1 MAYLSLYRKWRPS
14 RFEEVVGQEVSVR
27 ILTHSLDKK
36 RLHHAYLFCGP
47 RGVGKTTTAR
57 LLAMAVNCE
66 KGITPQP
73 CGECESCRTIQEG
86 NSLDVVEIDA
96 ASHRGIDEIR
106 ELRERV
112 KYVPLQSR
120 FKVYIID
127 EVHMLTTEAF
137 NALLKTLEEPP
148 EHVIFVLAT
157 TEPRR
162 LPDTIISRCVKII
175 FNPLPEEAVVKKL
188 EEIAREEGAAIE
200 EEVFYLIARKAGGS
214 MRDAEGMLEQ
224 ILAWGEEEPV
234 DLATASLILREIDS
248 EDFTRLLELIIK
260 GDKGGA
266 LLLLNQWIQR
276 GLSPEDI
283 SHSLESYLRELLL
296 FRLTRK
302 QDKKREKIRKEW
314 QSLTKQV
321 SEEALQKALERVS
334 YLEFELRRSS
344 QPRVLLELCLL
355 DIIKCLAQPGLP
367 EEKLP
372 EENPVKEEVSQKPE
386 ENNGNFWPEILQEVK
401 KAKISLYAFL
411 QAADF
416 REVGSSHAVLSFSS
430 NCQFHKESVER
441 EENLSILKEVLAKR
455 RGGNWKIECVINE
468 KAPEVE
474 VERER
479 EDRKEK
485 REEQLSHNHKS
496 LMGEVI
502 DLFSGVLVD
511 YSLSEEIAKGGW
523 EDAELEKSD
532 EGSPENAS

>member
-175 FNPLPEEAVVKKL
+175 FNPLPEEAMVKKL

-321 SEEALQKALERVS
+321 SEEALQKL
-334 YLEFELRRSS
+334 
-344 QPRVLLELCLL
+344 
-355 DIIKCLAQPGLP
+355 
-367 EEKLP
+367 
-372 EENPVKEEVSQKPE
+372 
-386 ENNGNFWPEILQEVK
+386 
-401 KAKISLYAFL
+401 
-411 QAADF
+411 
-416 REVGSSHAVLSFSS
+416 
-430 NCQFHKESVER
+430 
-441 EENLSILKEVLAKR
+441 
-455 RGGNWKIECVINE
+455 
-468 KAPEVE
+468 
-474 VERER
+474 
-479 EDRKEK
+479 
-485 REEQLSHNHKS
+485 
-496 LMGEVI
+496 
-502 DLFSGVLVD
+502 
-511 YSLSEEIAKGGW
+511 
-523 EDAELEKSD
+523 
-532 EGSPENAS
+532 

>member
-441 EENLSILKEVLAKR
+441 EENLSILKEVLAK
-455 RGGNWKIECVINE
+455 
-468 KAPEVE
+468 
-474 VERER
+474 
-479 EDRKEK
+479 
-485 REEQLSHNHKS
+485 
-496 LMGEVI
+496 
-502 DLFSGVLVD
+502 
-511 YSLSEEIAKGGW
+511 
-523 EDAELEKSD
+523 
-532 EGSPENAS
+532 

>member
-1 MAYLSLYRKWRPS
+1 LAYLSLYRKWRPYC
-14 RFEEVVGQEVSVR
+14 FEEVVGQEVAVS
-27 ILTHSLDKK
+27 ILTRSLEKK

-66 KGITPQP
+66 RGITAQP
-73 CGECESCRTIQEG
+73 CGECENCRAIQEG

-112 KYVPLQSR
+112 KYAPLQSR

-148 EHVIFVLAT
+148 GHVLFILAT

-162 LPDTIISRCVKII
+162 LPDTIVSRCVKII
-175 FNPLPEEAVVKKL
+175 FNPIPEEAIVKKL
-188 EEIAREEGAAIE
+188 KEVAQKEGSEIE

-224 ILAWGEEEPV
+224 ILAWGGEESV

-248 EDFTRLLELIIK
+248 EDFACLFRFLIQGNK
-260 GDKGGA
+260 GEV

-276 GLSPEDI
+276 GLGPEDI
-283 SHSLESYLRELLL
+283 AHSLESYLRELLI
-296 FRLTRK
+296 FRLT
-302 QDKKREKIRKEW
+302 QDQQKEERETIKKEW
-314 QSLTKQV
+314 QSLTKAV
-321 SEEALQKALERVS
+321 DENALQSALERVS
-334 YLEFELRRSS
+334 NLEFELRRSS

-355 DIIKCLAQPGLP
+355 DIIEYLVQPELS
-367 EEKLP
+367 
-372 EENPVKEEVSQKPE
+372 EENPVKEEVSQKSE

-416 REVGSSHAVLSFSS
+416 REVDSSHAILYFGPD
-430 NCQFHKESVER
+430 CQFHKESVEK
-441 EENLSILKEVLAKR
+441 EENLSILKEVLSKR
-455 RGGNWKIECVINE
+455 RGGNWKIECVIDE
-468 KAPEVE
+468 KAPEIRIGEQVE
-474 VERER
+474 N
-479 EDRKEK
+479 K
-485 REEQLSHNHKS
+485 REEQLPRNQKLLIS
-496 LMGEVI
+496 EVI

-511 YSLSEEIAKGGW
+511 YSLKEGNLKGGW

-532 EGSPENAS
+532 EGSPEDAG

>member
-511 YSLSEEIAKGGW
+511 YFLSEEIAKGGW

-532 EGSPENAS
+532 EGSPEDAS

>member
-14 RFEEVVGQEVSVR
+14 RFEEVVGQEIAVR
-27 ILTHSLDKK
+27 ILTRSLGKK

-66 KGITPQP
+66 RGITPQP
-73 CGECESCRTIQEG
+73 CEECESCRAIQEG

-127 EVHMLTTEAF
+127 EVHMLTPEAF

-148 EHVIFVLAT
+148 EHVLFVLAT

-162 LPDTIISRCVKII
+162 LPDTIISRCVKIL
-175 FNPLPEEAVVKKL
+175 FNPLSEEAMVEKL
-188 EEIAREEGAAIE
+188 QAIAKAEGSKIE

-224 ILAWGEEEPV
+224 ILAWGEESI
-234 DLATASLILREIDS
+234 DLATASLILREIDK
-248 EDFTRLLELIIK
+248 EDFTRLFRFLIEGNK
-260 GDKGGA
+260 REV
-266 LLLLNQWIQR
+266 LLLLNAWVQR
-276 GLSPEDI
+276 GLSPEDV

-296 FRLTRK
+296 FCITGG
-302 QDKKREKIRKEW
+302 QCKEGEGKSKEGW
-314 QSLTKQV
+314 QLLVKETD
-321 SEEALQKALERVS
+321 EENLQKALERVS
-334 YLEFELRRSS
+334 VLEFELRRSS

-355 DIIKCLAQPGLP
+355 DIIKYLAKSG
-367 EEKLP
+367 LP
-372 EENPVKEEVSQKPE
+372 EENPVKEEIIQKVE
-386 ENNGNFWPEILQEVK
+386 ENNGSFWPEILQEVK

-416 REVGSSHAVLSFSS
+416 KEVNSYHAVLSFNS
-430 NCQFHKESVER
+430 NCQFHKESIER
-441 EENLSILKEVLAKR
+441 EENLSILKEILAKK
-455 RGGNWKIECVINE
+455 RGGNWKVECVIEEKTPVLEIEKNE
-468 KAPEVE
+468 DKQ
-474 VERER
+474 
-479 EDRKEK
+479 EK
-485 REEQLSHNHKS
+485 KEEQFPHNHKPLLS
-496 LMGEVI
+496 EVI
-502 DLFSGVLVD
+502 NLFSGVLVD
-511 YSLSEEIAKGGW
+511 YSLTEEIVKGGW

-532 EGSPENAS
+532 EGSPEDAG

>member
-1 MAYLSLYRKWRPS
+1 LAYLSLYRKWRPS
-14 RFEEVVGQEVSVR
+14 RFEEVVGQEVSVH
-27 ILTHSLDKK
+27 ILTRSLEKK

-66 KGITPQP
+66 KGITSQP
-73 CGECESCRTIQEG
+73 CGECESCRSIQEG

-112 KYVPLQSR
+112 KYAPLQSR

-162 LPDTIISRCVKII
+162 LPDTIISRCVKIT
-175 FNPLPEEAVVKKL
+175 FNPLPEEAVVEKL
-188 EEIAREEGAAIE
+188 KEIAKEEGSTIE
-200 EEVFYLIARKAGGS
+200 EEVFSLIARKVGGS

-224 ILAWGEEEPV
+224 ILAWGGEEAV

-248 EDFTRLLELIIK
+248 EDFTRLLELIIRGNK
-260 GDKGGA
+260 GKV

-283 SHSLESYLRELLL
+283 SYSLESYLRELLL
-296 FRLTRK
+296 LCLT
-302 QDKKREKIRKEW
+302 QDKREKKKEQW
-314 QSLTKQV
+314 QSLIKGV
-321 SEEALQKALERVS
+321 SEEALQKALQRVS

-355 DIIKCLAQPGLP
+355 DIIKCLAQP
-367 EEKLP
+367 ELP
-372 EENPVKEEVSQKPE
+372 EENPVQEEVIQKPE
-386 ENNGNFWPEILQEVK
+386 GTNGNFWPEILQEVK

-411 QAADF
+411 QAAEF
-416 REVGSSHAVLSFSS
+416 REMGPSHAVLTFNS

-441 EENLSILKEVLAKR
+441 EENLNILKEVLAKR
-455 RGGNWKIECVINE
+455 RGGNWEIECVIDE
-468 KAPEVE
+468 KVPAVE
-474 VERER
+474 AGKERE
-479 EDRKEK
+479 EK
-485 REEQLSHNHKS
+485 KNREEEQFPHNYKS
-496 LMGEVI
+496 LLGEVM

-532 EGSPENAS
+532 EGSPEDAS

>member
-296 FRLTRK
+296 FRLTQK
-302 QDKKREKIRKEW
+302 QEKKREKIKKEW
-314 QSLTKQV
+314 QSLTKEV

-532 EGSPENAS
+532 EGSPEDAS

>member
-1 MAYLSLYRKWRPS
+1 
-14 RFEEVVGQEVSVR
+14 
-27 ILTHSLDKK
+27 
-36 RLHHAYLFCGP
+36 
-47 RGVGKTTTAR
+47 
-57 LLAMAVNCE
+57 
-66 KGITPQP
+66 
-73 CGECESCRTIQEG
+73 
-86 NSLDVVEIDA
+86 
-96 ASHRGIDEIR
+96 
-106 ELRERV
+106 
-112 KYVPLQSR
+112 
-120 FKVYIID
+120 
-127 EVHMLTTEAF
+127 
-137 NALLKTLEEPP
+137 
-148 EHVIFVLAT
+148 
-157 TEPRR
+157 
-162 LPDTIISRCVKII
+162 
-175 FNPLPEEAVVKKL
+175 
-188 EEIAREEGAAIE
+188 
-200 EEVFYLIARKAGGS
+200 

-532 EGSPENAS
+532 EGSPEDAS